1 MTYCL
6 NPKCPAPATP
16 KGDNFCVHCG
26 SRLRLGD
33 RYIAF
38 QPIGGG
44 VSSRTFLATDSR
56 KLTNNRC
63 VIKEFE
69 QQSDGEAF
77 RYQIARI
84 EPLFQHPQLP
94 NVFAY
99 FERENYHYLV
109 QEFVDGH
116 TLFHELQNVGA
127 FPEDKIWYVL
137 REVLILLRF
146 IHDQRIIHRD
156 IKPANLIRRRGRSDD
171 GSLMLVDFG
180 AAKIATQS
188 ALARTGTVIGSAEYI
203 APEQLMGQ
211 VTFASDLYSL
221 GATCLHLVTG
231 LSPFELFN
239 HLDGTWLW
247 RSVSGPISDSLA
259 DILDKLVAKNLSDRY
274 TSAEAV
280 LSDVMEQWKDAPPIP
295 TQPRSPLPETE
306 PPPQRWQCQDSYI
319 RLQPITTLTVL
330 LNGDWLAGQQDGV
343 ITRWT
348 MDQSEPIAT
357 FEIHKQAI
365 AALAVSPDGQ
375 RVVSSSYDKSLK
387 LWNLETGDVQ
397 QTLLEYAELVTAI
410 AFLPSGEFITAGR
423 DKKLRLWDRHQER
436 YCFEGHQ
443 APVESLTV
451 SAKASLM
458 VSGDA
463 DGIVRV
469 WNLKQRESLRQLAK
483 HNGSV
488 SAIALLPSTN
498 PDEPEQQ
505 TVVSASWDMS
515 IRLRH
520 LNTGGLHQ
528 SLSGHLLPIKAI
540 ALSPDAH
547 MIATGSQDS
556 TIKLWNVATG
566 NLITTLTDH
575 TAPVNAIAFLS
586 NEQLISAARDR
597 SLRRWQGCF

>member
-33 RYIAF
+33 RYMAF

-69 QQSDGEAF
+69 QQHDGEAF
-77 RYQIARI
+77 RYQLASI
-84 EPLFQHPQLP
+84 EPLFQHPQFP
-94 NVFAY
+94 SVFAY
-99 FERENYHYLV
+99 FERDDYHYLV
-109 QEFVDGH
+109 QEFINGH
-116 TLFHELQNVGA
+116 TLSHELQNVGA

-137 REVLILLRF
+137 REVLILLQF
-146 IHDQRIIHRD
+146 IHDSRIIHRD
-156 IKPANLIRRRGRSDD
+156 IKPTNLIRRNGRSDE

-180 AAKIATQS
+180 AAKVATQS

-203 APEQLMGQ
+203 APEQLLGQ
-211 VTFASDLYSL
+211 VSFASDLYSL

-247 RSVSGPISDSLA
+247 RSVSGPISDGLA

-274 TSAEAV
+274 TSAAAA
-280 LSDVMEQWKDAPPIP
+280 LSDVMNCWEDAPPLP
-295 TQPRSPLPETE
+295 AQPRSSLPETE
-306 PPPQRWQCQDSYI
+306 PPPQRWHCQDSYI
-319 RLQPITTLTVL
+319 RSQPITTLTIL
-330 LNGDWLAGQQDGV
+330 SNGDWLAGQQDGA
-343 ITRWT
+343 IARWT
-348 MDQSEPIAT
+348 MNQPEPTAT

-375 RVVSSSYDKSLK
+375 QVVSSSYDKSLK
-387 LWNLETGDVQ
+387 LWNLDTGDIEH
-397 QTLLEYAELVTAI
+397 TLLDYAELVTAI

-423 DKKLRLWDRHQER
+423 DKTIRLWAEHQER
-436 YCFEGHQ
+436 YSFEGHH
-443 APVESLTV
+443 APVESLAV
-451 SAKASLM
+451 SSSASIM

-469 WNLKQRESLRQLAK
+469 WSLKQRESWRQLAK

-488 SAIALLPSTN
+488 SAIALIPSSN

-505 TVVSASWDMS
+505 TVVSASWDMN

-540 ALSPDAH
+540 ALSPDAQT
-547 MIATGSQDS
+547 MATGSQDS

-566 NLITTLTDH
+566 QLITTLTEH

-586 NEQLISAARDR
+586 SEQLISAAQDR
-597 SLRRWQGCF
+597 SLRCWQVH